1 MRTSYTRYLIVSLF
15 LLLPGLLSAQDLEET
30 EARLKALKAQI
41 TQYETQLKRTAD
53 RERSALRKLQELERR
68 ITLQQQIVRTY
79 TKKLQR
85 LQRQTETLQQHMQH
99 LEQQVAELNETY
111 RKRALHAYKYGRL
124 HDLALILSAESINQ
138 MLIRARYL
146 HRFAAQRRQK
156 VREIAATQDSLSR
169 KRMELEQILRET
181 ERSLA
186 ETRDEQQKLNALR
199 REHSRLIAR
208 LRKQRASLQKE
219 LEQKRRDATA
229 LEKKLQEL
237 IAAETAS
244 QTERTRINPEF
255 AASMEAI
262 SKAFSSARGKLPWPV
277 DGVITASYGIRVHP
291 VYGTK
296 TPNPGIEIATRPG
309 ADVQT
314 VFEGLVNRVFV
325 MPGYGTCIMLRH
337 GDFTTVYCNLS
348 YVYVRAGQYVQQ
360 GHVIA
365 RAGTENE
372 PRGSA
377 LFFALFF
384 HEKKQDPS
392 LWLQA
397 R

>member
-1 MRTSYTRYLIVSLF
+1 MNACRTF
-15 LLLPGLLSAQDLEET
+15 LLLSMLLMALRPLMAQDIKET

-41 TQYETQLKRTAD
+41 AQYETQLKRATT
-53 RERSALRKLQELERR
+53 RERSALRKLRELERR
-68 ITLQQQIVRTY
+68 MTLQQQLVQAYSR
-79 TKKLQR
+79 KLKR
-85 LQRQTETLQQHMQH
+85 LQQQEEVLRSHMQQ
-99 LEQQVAELNETY
+99 LKEEIATLKETY

-124 HDLALILSAESINQ
+124 HDLALLLSAESINQ

-146 HRFAAQRRQK
+146 HRFAAQRQQK
-156 VREIAATQDSLSR
+156 VEEIATIQDSLLH
-169 KRMELEQILRET
+169 KRMALEQTRRET
-181 ERSLA
+181 ERLLA
-186 ETRDEQQKLNALR
+186 ETRDEQQKLNSLR
-199 REHSRLIAR
+199 REHQRLIAQ
-208 LRKQRASLQKE
+208 LRRQRTSLQKE

-244 QTERTRINPEF
+244 QTERTRINPDF
-255 AASMEAI
+255 AASMEAL
-262 SKAFSSARGKLPWPV
+262 SEAFSASKGRLPWPV
-277 DGVITASYGIRVHP
+277 DGVITESYGIRVHP

-309 ADVQT
+309 ADVEA

-348 YVYVRAGQYVQQ
+348 YVYVKAGQYVQQ
-360 GHVIA
+360 GQVIA

-384 HEKKQDPS
+384 HEKKQDPG
-392 LWLQA
+392 LWLQT